1 MANETVAENPTA
13 PVETESD
20 RPSIDPG
27 QAEKTPTTKAEPA
40 QNGTAQSSPAPEGAS
55 AEQPAFD
62 VQKSYGE
69 LRKEFTKVT
78 QDYSRDRKTWNQTLT
93 ELQALKQSQAQM
105 AELLSKATEQP
116 IDPAQFMQDLQTH
129 GPKAMDK
136 YLQARV
142 QEQTKQIR
150 EAYTEQANTALLL
163 EAKLEKLHRKLD
175 TTNYPDFAQLEA
187 TMNEIAESEDC
198 PIDWNQPISAIYD
211 ALYKLA
217 RSRSSEDAVKA
228 AEKFGAAQAEKQ
240 LGKEA
245 ATSVPGGGKGGSV
258 TVDPRSMTAPQLRQY
273 FISQGMVED
282 A

>member
-1 MANETVAENPTA
+1 MAEQETTA
-13 PVETESD
+13 PVVTESD
-20 RPSIDPG
+20 RPSINPG
-27 QAEKTPTTKAEPA
+27 QAEKTQAETSNATATVPA
-40 QNGTAQSSPAPEGAS
+40 KTGESTEQVSTEPINQAP
-55 AEQPAFD
+55 FD

-78 QDYSRDRKTWNQTLT
+78 QDYSRDRKTWNQTLS
-93 ELQALKQSQAQM
+93 ELKSLKQSQAQM

-136 YLQARV
+136 YLEARV
-142 QEQTKQIR
+142 QAQTAQLR
-150 EAYTEQANTALLL
+150 DAYTEQANTALLL

-175 TTNYPDFAQLEA
+175 TTNYPDFAQLES
-187 TMNEIAESEDC
+187 TMNEIAEGEDC

-245 ATSVPGGGKGGSV
+245 ATAVPGGGKGGSV
-258 TVDPRSMTAPQLRQY
+258 TTDPRNMTASQLRQY
-273 FISQGMVED
+273 FISQGMVEE